1 MPVVSNGSVS
11 TGRRDARRSA
21 GLGTFGGVFAPS
33 ILTILGIILFRRL
46 GFVVGSIGLFQAL
59 VMLALAT
66 LISVLTSISLSAIAT
81 NRKVKGGGDYYLI
94 SRTLGVEFGG
104 AIGLIL
110 YAAQAVSVAFYCV
123 GFGEGVQSLVGGSE
137 IVVRGSA
144 AIAAV
149 GLFALAYSGADLATR
164 FQYVIMLI
172 LGGALVSFFAGAEN
186 SFSLTVLE
194 QGWEGAEQGLPFW
207 TVFAILFPA
216 VTGFTQG
223 VSMSGD
229 LKNPAKSLPT
239 GTFLAVGLST
249 VVYVAAMFLLA
260 GSVSSTELSNDYD
273 SLKRVA
279 VIPWLVDLGV
289 LSATLSSALASFL
302 GAPRIL
308 QALASDRLFKPL
320 TYFATGHG
328 PTQNPRR
335 GVVITGV
342 IALATIAIGDLNAIA
357 ALVSMFFLVSYG
369 LLNYA
374 TYVEAV
380 GASPSFRPRFRFFH
394 ARASLVGTG
403 LCGLV
408 MLMIDPTASA
418 VALGI
423 LGGLYHYVRWTA
435 GDMPWR
441 DSRRTYRF
449 RRVKDGLRE
458 LSGDPES
465 PTDWQ
470 PHVLV
475 FTEQP
480 GRRERLLKAGGWIT
494 GGSGILTAVQ
504 LIEGDGATPAVQK
517 ARDDAESVLRDEL
530 QEHGLD
536 AYPLVV
542 AAPDLRVGAATLLQ
556 SWGVGPIQSNTVLLN
571 WYDSRNTESLPTLS
585 LWYARLLQR
594 AARLGQHVVVLDA
607 DHQDWR
613 TLEASRPSERRIDVW
628 WFGGNS
634 SRLALLFAYL
644 MTRTDD
650 WDEAKIRVLEQA
662 PTTSAKKSEA
672 SLRRRLEELRIDAEV
687 SVVDTQDGPDLYAES
702 ADASFVLIPL
712 RLEGMSTLHP
722 TGGPVDELFELL
734 PVLAMVAACGDV
746 KLTPD
751 EDESVTP
758 PDDTA
763 TPADAP
769 SETNPTP

>member
-1 MPVVSNGSVS
+1 MPIVRNGSVS

-123 GFGEGVQSLVGGSE
+123 GFGEGVESLVGGSE

-194 QGWEGAEQGLPFW
+194 QGWEGAEEGLPFW

-249 VVYVAAMFLLA
+249 IVYVAAMLVLA

-279 VIPWLVDLGV
+279 VIPWLIDLGV

-357 ALVSMFFLVSYG
+357 TLVSMFFLVSYG

-435 GDMPWR
+435 ADMPWR

-449 RRVKDGLRE
+449 KRVKDGLRE
-458 LSGDPES
+458 LSADPES

-480 GRRERLLKAGGWIT
+480 SRRERLLKAAGWIT

-504 LIEGDGATPAVQK
+504 LIEGDGAAPAVQK

-530 QEHGLD
+530 EEHGLD

-607 DHQDWR
+607 DDQDWR

-628 WFGGNS
+628 WFGGDS

-650 WDEAKIRVLEQA
+650 WDEAKIRVLEPV

-687 SVVDTQDGPDLYAES
+687 SVVDTQDGPDLYAAS

-722 TGGPVDELFELL
+722 TGGPVDELFEPL
-734 PVLAMVAACGDV
+734 PVVAMVAACGDV

-758 PDDTA
+758 PDDTS

-769 SETNPTP
+769 SETNPTS

>member
-21 GLGTFGGVFAPS
+21 ELGTFGGVFAPS

-66 LISVLTSISLSAIAT
+66 LISLLTSISLSAIAT
-81 NRKVKGGGDYYLI
+81 NRKVKCGGDYYLI

-123 GFGEGVQSLVGGSE
+123 GFGEGVESLVGGSE

-249 VVYVAAMFLLA
+249 VVYVAAMLVLA

-279 VIPWLVDLGV
+279 IIPWLVDLGV

-320 TYFATGHG
+320 TYFATGHS

-335 GVVITGV
+335 VITGV

-380 GASPSFRPRFRFFH
+380 GASPSFRARFRFFH

-423 LGGLYHYVRWTA
+423 LGGLYHYVKWTA

-449 RRVKDGLRE
+449 KRVKDGLRE
-458 LSGDPES
+458 LSADPES

-480 GRRERLLKAGGWIT
+480 GRRERLLKAAGWIT

-504 LIEGDGATPAVQK
+504 LIEGDGAAPAVQK

-607 DHQDWR
+607 DDQDWR

-628 WFGGNS
+628 WFGGDS
-634 SRLALLFAYL
+634 SRLALLFGYL

-650 WDEAKIRVLEQA
+650 WDEATIRVLEPA

-687 SVVDTQDGPDLYAES
+687 HVIDAQDGPDLYAAS

-722 TGGPVDELFELL
+722 TGGPVDELFDLL
-734 PVLAMVAACGDV
+734 PVVAMVAACGDV

-751 EDESVTP
+751 EDESVAP

>member
-1 MPVVSNGSVS
+1 MPFVIDESAR
-11 TGRRDARRSA
+11 TGRRDARTNA
-21 GLGTFGGVFAPS
+21 GLGTFGGVFTPS

-46 GFVVGSIGLFQAL
+46 GYVVGGAGLLQGL
-59 VMLALAT
+59 VMLGVAT

-104 AIGLIL
+104 ALGLIL

-123 GFGEGVQSLVGGSE
+123 GFGEGVESLIGGSDM
-137 IVVRGSA
+137 VVRVSA

-149 GLFALAYSGADLATR
+149 GLFALTYAGSDLATR
-164 FQYVIMLI
+164 FQFVIMFI
-172 LGGALVSFFAGAEN
+172 LGGALISFFAGAQA
-186 SFSLTVLE
+186 SFSLPVLR
-194 QGWEGAEQGLPFW
+194 QGLEAAEEGPPFW
-207 TVFAILFPA
+207 TIFAILFPA

-229 LKNPAKSLPT
+229 LKNPAKSLPL

-249 VVYVAAMFLLA
+249 VVYIVAMVALA
-260 GSVSSTELSNDYD
+260 GTLSSAELSNDYD
-273 SLKRVA
+273 SLKRVS
-279 VIPWLVDLGV
+279 VVPWLIDLGV

-302 GAPRIL
+302 GAPRVL

-320 TYFATGHG
+320 TYFAAGDG

-335 GVVITGV
+335 GVVVTGI
-342 IALATIAIGDLNAIA
+342 IALATIAVGDLNAIA

-374 TYVEAV
+374 TFVEAS

-394 ARASLVGTG
+394 ARASLAGTA
-403 LCGLV
+403 LCGVV
-408 MLMIDPTASA
+408 MLMIDPMASA
-418 VALGI
+418 IALGT
-423 LGGLYHYVRWTA
+423 LGALYHYVRWSVGA
-435 GDMPWR
+435 VSWQ
-441 DSRRTYRF
+441 DSRRAYRF
-449 RRVKDGLRE
+449 KQVKDGLRE
-458 LSGDPES
+458 LAVDPES

-480 GRRERLLKAGGWIT
+480 GRRKRLLRVAGWMT
-494 GGSGILTAVQ
+494 GGAGILTAVQ
-504 LIEGDGATPAVQK
+504 LIEGDAVSESVRK
-517 ARDDAESVLRDEL
+517 ACDDAEAALVDEL
-530 QEHGLD
+530 QEQGLD

-542 AAPDLRVGAATLLQ
+542 AAPDLRIGASTLLQ
-556 SWGVGPIQSNTVLLN
+556 SWGVGPVQSNTVLLN
-571 WYDSRNTESLPTLS
+571 WYDSRNAESLPTLS

-607 DHQDWR
+607 DDEDWR
-613 TLEASRPSERRIDVW
+613 ALEASKADERRIDVW
-628 WFGGNS
+628 WFGEDS

-644 MTRTDD
+644 MTRDD
-650 WDEAKIRVLEQA
+650 HWDEATIRVLEPA
-662 PTTSAKKSEA
+662 PKASAKKSEA
-672 SLRRRLEELRIDAEV
+672 SLRKRLEELRIDAEV
-687 SVVDTQDGPDLYAES
+687 EIVDPQNRPAMFEAST
-702 ADASFVLIPL
+702 DASFVLIPL

-722 TGGPVDELFELL
+722 GGGPVDELFDPL
-734 PVLAMVAACGDV
+734 PVVAMVAASVDV

-751 EDESVTP
+751 ETVP
-758 PDDTA
+758 
-763 TPADAP
+763 PADAHTP
-769 SETNPTP
+769 SSDAPENSEPTP